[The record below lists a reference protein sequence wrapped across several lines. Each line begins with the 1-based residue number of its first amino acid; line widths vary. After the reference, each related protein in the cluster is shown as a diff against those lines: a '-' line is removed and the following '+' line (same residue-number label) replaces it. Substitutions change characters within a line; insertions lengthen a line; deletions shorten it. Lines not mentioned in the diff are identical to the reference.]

1 MALRGGSLPRARFKL
16 GLACAAAVAAAGC
29 SMNSSVFDSDA
40 YSSAFS
46 KPFKAFDA
54 PEWATGRSTANI
66 RLGPSGP
73 VAPEDMV
80 SADGHC
86 ALEAAPAGAD
96 APPNRAPAA
105 AAPGKPSADPPAG
118 SLAGDLASAPTPAG
132 ASPPPGTARMDRL
145 EPDAAAP
152 PAPAFNGGVALGM
165 TECQVVR
172 RAGAPS
178 NVSVGANEK
187 GERKVVLSYLQ
198 GNWPGIYQFESGR
211 LKTIDAAPVPDKPVK
226 PAPKKH
232 PKKKPAQAARHD
244 IERVYVQ

>member
-1 MALRGGSLPRARFKL
+1 M
-16 GLACAAAVAAAGC
+16 
-29 SMNSSVFDSDA
+29 
-40 YSSAFS
+40 
-46 KPFKAFDA
+46 
-54 PEWATGRSTANI
+54 
-66 RLGPSGP
+66 
-73 VAPEDMV
+73 
-80 SADGHC
+80 
-86 ALEAAPAGAD
+86 
-96 APPNRAPAA
+96 
-105 AAPGKPSADPPAG
+105 
-118 SLAGDLASAPTPAG
+118 AGDLAGAPMPIAAAPVRPVSAPV
-132 ASPPPGTARMDRL
+132 SDRL
-145 EPDAAAP
+145 EPGGPAAP
-152 PAPAFNGGVALGM
+152 TVPLVTGGIALGM